1 MGGGIPRLRCTLQP
15 SLPQMI
21 TKPNGTNQNADK
33 SSVGFKRRVST
44 HLLGFYTKTSPL
56 HITPPS
62 AGGSALE
69 FPTPPTP
76 ALPPSAHSPAKEHVH
91 FVLPVLVYARPC
103 PPPNQPP
110 RLDPR
115 DGGSFCTPAQRR
127 PGSPHFPKSMQMFM
141 QPDGDVTPTE
151 IP

>member
-1 MGGGIPRLRCTLQP
+1 MGGGIPRLTGTLQP
-15 SLPQMI
+15 SPPQMI
-21 TKPNGTNQNADK
+21 AKPNGTNQNADE
-33 SSVGFKRRVST
+33 SSVGFKRQVST
-44 HLLGFYTKTSPL
+44 HLLGFYTKTFPL
-56 HITPPS
+56 HVTPPS
-62 AGGSALE
+62 AKGSAPE
-69 FPTPPTP
+69 FPTPLPP
-76 ALPPSAHSPAKEHVH
+76 AIPPSACSPAKEYVH
-91 FVLPVLVYARPC
+91 FVLPVLVDARPC

-127 PGSPHFPKSMQMFM
+127 PGSPHFPKSMQIFM